1 MERREREM
9 RDETAE
15 AGRPLHDVQGL
26 FLCLLDL
33 AVKLLVGCF
42 AVLLFAAAL
51 VAGLDFDV
59 QVLVN
64 DFRALHD
71 VRRWRALFLLNRR
84 VGVVL

>member
-1 MERREREM
+1 MPLLGQRR
-9 RDETAE
+9 
-15 AGRPLHDVQGL
+15 LVCVNLFYVLVYDVQGL